1 MLDRLARFSYRRR
14 RLVLVSWLLLLVGT
28 QLLASAAGGKA
39 SMNFKLPATDSERAQ
54 SLLTSR
60 FPSQSGASGDIVIAA
75 PSGVTAPAARS
86 SAQVLFAEV
95 AATPH
100 VVEVVSPYQSPGGRQ
115 ISRDGT
121 VAFAQV
127 QFDSQRQD
135 VPKATVD
142 HLKSLATGART
153 PGFQV
158 ALSGNMFQTRQPPGG
173 TEAIGLLAAV
183 VILLVA
189 FGSVLAMG
197 LPLLT
202 AIFGIGIG
210 LAGVTLLA
218 NLVSMP
224 SFANQLAAMIGIG
237 VGIDYALFIV
247 TRYRQGL
254 HAGLDPERAVGKA
267 LVTSGKAVLFAGTTV
282 VISLLGLFAMGLS
295 FVRGLA
301 IGAALAVIVT
311 MVASV
316 TLLPAVLGFVGHNI
330 DKLSLPWTRRA
341 TEAGASRGL
350 WYRWSRLIQK
360 RPWPF
365 AAGGLAVLVVLAVPV
380 FSIRLGTT
388 DASNLPTSDTTRVAY
403 DMLTKGFG
411 AGFNGPLLL
420 AIEVPPGSA
429 GGGPSAATALP
440 RLRAAIS
447 QTPGVVEVTPAR
459 MSPRGDAAVMQVFPR
474 TGPEDQQTV
483 SLIHRLRGSVIPAVV
498 AGTPLIVHIGGSTA
512 TFDDLSSFLGSHLP
526 IFIVVVLGLSF
537 LLLMTVFRSV
547 VVPIKAVVMNL
558 LSIGAS
564 YGLLVAVFQW
574 GYGKGIIG
582 IGKTGPVESFVPMM
596 MFAILFGLSMD
607 YEVFLLSRIKEEWD
621 KTGDNGVAVADGLS
635 YTARVITAAAAI
647 MVCVFGS
654 FVFGGERVIKEFGL
668 GLAAAIF
675 IDATLV
681 RLVLVPATME
691 LLGRANW
698 WIPGWLDRVLPRVH
712 IEAQSDEVEAELSEL
727 LRSESE
733 EVVRR

>member
-1 MLDRLARFSYRRR
+1 MLDRLARLSYRRR
-14 RLVLVSWLLLLVGT
+14 TLVLVSWLVVLVGS
-28 QLLASAAGGKA
+28 QFLAQVAGGKA

-54 SLLTSR
+54 SLLTSH
-60 FPSQSGASGDIVIAA
+60 FPAQSGASSDIVIAA
-75 PSGVTAPAARS
+75 PAGVTAPAVRASTEALLAR
-86 SAQVLFAEV
+86 V

-100 VVEVVSPYQSPGGRQ
+100 VVEVVSPYQAPGGRQ

-135 VPKATVD
+135 VPQTTVD
-142 HLKSLATGART
+142 HLRSLVSGARA
-153 PGFQV
+153 PGFDV
-158 ALSGNMFQTRQPPGG
+158 AVSGKMFQTRQRPGG
-173 TEAIGLLAAV
+173 TEAIGVLAAI

-210 LAGVTLLA
+210 LAGITLLA
-218 NLVSMP
+218 NVMSMP
-224 SFANQLAAMIGIG
+224 DFASQLAAMIGIG

-254 HAGLDPERAVGKA
+254 HAGLDPERAVAKA
-267 LVTSGKAVLFAGTTV
+267 LATSGKAVLFAGCTA
-282 VISLLGLFAMGLS
+282 VISLLGLFVMGLS

-301 IGAALAVIVT
+301 VGAALAVIVT
-311 MVASV
+311 MIASV
-316 TLLPAVLGFVGHNI
+316 TLLPALLGFVGHNI

-350 WYRWSRLIQK
+350 WYRWSRLIQR
-360 RPWPF
+360 RPLPF
-365 AAGGLAVLVVLAVPV
+365 ATVGLGVLVLLAVPV

-388 DASNLPTSDTTRVAY
+388 DASNLPTTDTTRVAY
-403 DMLTKGFG
+403 DLLTKGFG
-411 AGFNGPLLL
+411 PGFNGPLLL
-420 AIEVPPGSA
+420 AIEMPQGSSEGA
-429 GGGPSAATALP
+429 SALP

-459 MSPRGDAAVMQVFPR
+459 LSPGRDAAVMQVFPS
-474 TGPEDQQTV
+474 TGPEDQRTV
-483 SLIHRLRGSVIPAVV
+483 SLIHRLRGSVIPAAV
-498 AGTPLIVHIGGSTA
+498 AGSPLIVHIGGSTA
-512 TFDDLSSFLGSHLP
+512 AFDDLAGFLGSHLP
-526 IFIVVVLGLSF
+526 IFIVAVLGLSF
-537 LLLMTVFRSV
+537 LLLLTVFRSV

-582 IGKTGPVESFVPMM
+582 IGKTGPVETFVPMM

-654 FVFGGERVIKEFGL
+654 FVFGGERLIKEFGL

-698 WIPGWLDRVLPRVH
+698 WMPGWLDRLLPRVH
-712 IEAQSDEVEAELSEL
+712 IEGQPDEVDAELS
-727 LRSESE
+727 
-733 EVVRR
+733 